1 MSIVKATELKNN
13 LGKYLEASVKEP
25 VVIEEDGRKIAVLVS
40 VEFFENLEKM
50 EEAYWAMRALEAET
64 EGYLGT
70 DKSLEEL
77 RRVAEG
83 TG

>member
-1 MSIVKATELKNN
+1 MSIVEATELKND

-50 EEAYWAMRALEAET
+50 EEAYWAMRALEAEA

>member
-50 EEAYWAMRALEAET
+50 EEAYWAMRALEAEA

-70 DKSLEEL
+70 GKSLEEL
-77 RRVAEG
+77 RRIAEG